1 MTSRT
6 DLKAKV
12 AALPAAPGVY
22 LMKDAHGVVIY
33 VGKAKSLRARV
44 GSYFHENPGD
54 TRPKIPFLMNQVA
67 DVECVEAESE
77 VDALLME
84 ARLIKDIQ
92 PRYNSN
98 LRDSKLFPY
107 LEITRGDD
115 FPRVEITRQ
124 RDNTRSRY
132 YGPFTDVTGLR
143 QAAQMLQRVFRFRT
157 CTLEIRA
164 DDPKRR
170 FNRPCLLYSIRRCTA
185 PCADRV
191 SLEDYRRQIELF
203 QRFMDGKR
211 RRVLAMLA
219 EDMQRHAKELHFEQA
234 AVVRDQ
240 IRALEAL
247 AKRGET
253 DFFPEAVAPPVI
265 DPHEGLEE
273 LRSVLDLPATPR
285 TIEGVDVSH
294 IGGDSAVAAL
304 VTFLDGR
311 PFKSGYRR
319 YRIQTVEGIDD
330 FAMIAEVVGRRFRR
344 LAEEEAPPPDI
355 LLIDGGIGQLHAATA
370 RLREQGTLPPV
381 IVAIAKREELLYTG
395 DPAREIR
402 LKRSSAALRILQFV
416 RDEAH
421 RFAVHYHHIL
431 RGKKLRAEI

>member
-1 MTSRT
+1 MKP
-6 DLKAKV
+6 DLKAKIGEF
-12 AALPAAPGVY
+12 PTTPGVY
-22 LMKDAHGVVIY
+22 LMKDARGVVIY
-33 VGKAKSLRARV
+33 IGKAKSLRARV
-44 GSYFHENPGD
+44 GSYFQENPGD
-54 TRPKIPFLMNQVA
+54 TRPKIPFMIQQVA
-67 DVECVEAESE
+67 DIECVEAESE

-84 ARLIKDIQ
+84 ARLIKDVQ

-107 LEITRGDD
+107 LEITRGED
-115 FPRVEITRQ
+115 FPRVEVTRQ

-143 QAAQMLQRVFRFRT
+143 QAMQMLQRIFRFRT
-157 CTLEIRA
+157 CTLEIAA
-164 DDPKRR
+164 DDAKRR

-191 SLEDYRRQIELF
+191 SAEEYDRQIDLL
-203 QRFMDGKR
+203 QRFLDGKR
-211 RRVLAMLA
+211 KRVLDMLA
-219 EDMQRHAKELHFEQA
+219 EDMRRHAAELQFERA

-247 AKRGET
+247 SKRGDT

-265 DPHEGLEE
+265 DPRDGLAE
-273 LRSVLDLPATPR
+273 LQSVLGLATMPR

-294 IGGDSAVAAL
+294 IGGDSAVASL
-304 VTFLDGR
+304 VTFLDGK

-319 YRIQTVEGIDD
+319 YRIQTVAGIDD

-344 LAEEEAPPPDI
+344 LSEEETPPPDI
-355 LLIDGGIGQLHAATA
+355 LLIDGGKGQLHSATE
-370 RLREQGTLPPV
+370 RLSAQGTLPPV

-395 DPAREIR
+395 QPPREIR
-402 LKRSSAALRILQFV
+402 LKRSSPALRILQYV

-431 RGKKLRAEI
+431 RGKKLHAEI